1 MRLVLFLV
9 LSLGVAG
16 AAHAQFQPI
25 APIPPVPGIPNI
37 QGPKP
42 TPAFKP
48 YELPKPSADPFS
60 PAGQAER
67 ERRAARAEQARTNGV
82 FSPAGEAKRERAQ
95 AKRNAEINPF

>member
-1 MRLVLFLV
+1 MRMVLFLV

-25 APIPPVPGIPNI
+25 APIPPIPGIPKI
-37 QGPKP
+37 QGPQP
-42 TPAFKP
+42 PQAFRP

-67 ERRAARAEQARTNGV
+67 Q
-82 FSPAGEAKRERAQ
+82 SW
-95 AKRNAEINPF
+95 